1 MEKENKMYFTKIY
14 GTPPVFVPV
23 ISENLDVFYLE
34 ENNGDGYTYKY
45 NNFETLSKNK
55 IDNEYTTHGNEIRYS
70 RGKKYNK
77 KQDFHVF
84 ETKIYESNTFSKICI
99 LPNFSTITIYD
110 NIYSLS
116 EKKGCQ
122 TLKDKD
128 TNTECAV
135 LVSIGIESLL
145 KKIVNK
151 QFNLNLTLE
160 LGLIS

>member
-1 MEKENKMYFTKIY
+1 MKKENKMHFTNIY

-34 ENNGDGYTYKY
+34 ENNGTGYTYKY

-55 IDNEYTTHGNEIRYS
+55 INNEYTSAGNEIRYS

-84 ETKIYESNTFSKICI
+84 ETKIYKSNKYFSKICI
-99 LPNFSTITIYD
+99 LPDFSTITIYD
-110 NIYSLS
+110 NAYNLS

-122 TLKDKD
+122 VLKDKN

-135 LVSIGIESLL
+135 LVSIDIELSLGE
-145 KKIVNK
+145 ISNK
-151 QFNLNLTLE
+151 QFNLNLA

>member
-34 ENNGDGYTYKY
+34 ENNGIGYTYKY

-55 IDNEYTTHGNEIRYS
+55 INNEYTSAGSEIRYS

-84 ETKIYESNTFSKICI
+84 ETKIHESNKYFSKICI

-110 NIYSLS
+110 NAYSLS

-135 LVSIGIESLL
+135 LVSIGIELPLGKISN
-145 KKIVNK
+145 KK
-151 QFNLNLTLE
+151 FNLNLA
-160 LGLIS
+160 LGPMS

>member
-1 MEKENKMYFTKIY
+1 MEKENKMHFTKIH
-14 GTPPVFVPV
+14 GTPPLFVPV

-34 ENNGDGYTYKY
+34 ENKGVGYTYKY

-55 IDNEYTTHGNEIRYS
+55 INNEYTTAGQEIRYS

-84 ETKIYESNTFSKICI
+84 ETKIYELNKYFSKFCI
-99 LPNFSTITIYD
+99 LPNFSTINIYD
-110 NIYSLS
+110 YAYSLS
-116 EKKGCQ
+116 GKKGCQ
-122 TLKDKD
+122 ILKDKN

-135 LVSIGIESLL
+135 LVSIDIELSLG
-145 KKIVNK
+145 KISNK
-151 QFNLNLTLE
+151 QFNLNLA